1 MQGPKSPYCVLPR
14 PTLVFYVVYIT
25 HLMNVSCP
33 VSPFSPH
40 CTFAGARPGAS
51 CLSVLHTSHF
61 QRPQRVCVGFVWRRG
76 IVIFLGKGP
85 KKKCKSV
92 VFDQNVEILR
102 PKKFLNILPRM
113 GLPLVV
119 WKSIFCL
126 KIQEQRAVRPIFFA
140 FPNNA
145 VLSWFQLVSISLS
158 LTNLLD
164 LSQNY

>member
-1 MQGPKSPYCVLPR
+1 MYSLGQP
-14 PTLVFYVVYIT
+14 YVVYIT

-51 CLSVLHTSHF
+51 YPSPIPHTSRDHK
-61 QRPQRVCVGFVWRRG
+61 GFVLVLYRG

-85 KKKCKSV
+85 KKKCESV

-126 KIQEQRAVRPIFFA
+126 KNSRTKSREAHFFA

-158 LTNLLD
+158 LTNLLN
-164 LSQNY
+164 LSQN

>member
-1 MQGPKSPYCVLPR
+1 MYCKSKYCRVLSPHILVHPR
-14 PTLVFYVVYIT
+14 PTLVFYVCLYYPPNE
-25 HLMNVSCP
+25 LNVSCP

-40 CTFAGARPGAS
+40 CTLPGARPGAS
-51 CLSVLHTSHF
+51 CLQSDHVRPPHLLYF

-102 PKKFLNILPRM
+102 PKKFLNVLPRM
-113 GLPLVV
+113 GLTLVV

-126 KIQEQRAVRPIFFA
+126 KNLRTKSREAHFLPFQIM
-140 FPNNA
+140 
-145 VLSWFQLVSISLS
+145 LS
-158 LTNLLD
+158 
-164 LSQNY
+164 